1 MGSCRLSGC
10 LDSAGRTWR
19 QAKSPWHRSCRPVAA
34 VPTQGEDLTR
44 SAKAGASRSATTI
57 SRAVSGC
64 RPPADSRAPSATSP
78 GFKVNAYLESPIR
91 VRPACG
97 AAPSNALRH
106 VPAPLPQRGGGDRHL
121 CCHRMRQ
128 CRAGPAYKVQ
138 GLRAEHTPAR
148 NRRHRPFRDG
158 PGDLRRLKTACVRSH
173 PAMRSGSIAPGHRPS
188 WLGNAASLDTALP
201 SNRLYQ
207 ADEFG
212 PDFGVCDF

>member
-1 MGSCRLSGC
+1 MPLKRLP
-10 LDSAGRTWR
+10 R
-19 QAKSPWHRSCRPVAA
+19 QCGPHVAA
-34 VPTQGEDLTR
+34 GKEPLASLLPTRRGCPDPRGR
-44 SAKAGASRSATTI
+44 SDPLRTGSASRSATTI

-78 GFKVNAYLESPIR
+78 GFKVNAYLQSPIR

-106 VPAPLPQRGGGDRHL
+106 LPAPLPQRGGGDRHL

-138 GLRAEHTPAR
+138 GLCAEHTPAR

-188 WLGNAASLDTALP
+188 WLGNAASLDTAFP

-207 ADEFG
+207 ADEFA